1 MPGKCQQNKACALG
15 SCGRAAAHAS
25 RVASLNTALYAVAG
39 QAAQPSAG
47 SHPPQ
52 PHMPPAHGGLPSSST
67 FRACGDAQVTRT
79 DISCLRLMD
88 TSPESEFHRTE
99 NPVAEGNP
107 QINTI
112 LCRLWLWSSRLG
124 AGLPASSWAK
134 RTVSRFLPAPWWGL
148 DTDWHQRQTAAGH
161 LVYLLLAA
169 PWPYTRSPDSF
180 HSESPK
186 TPSSRQEPSCKP
198 PHSKRPKLCLS
209 FLLPHLSS
217 IPAKIQLQPTD
228 TVQLDMKVQQ
238 NINQIY

>member
-1 MPGKCQQNKACALG
+1 MRKIIGNPTEFKSNRSGSFPAARQLREFIGNRTPKSRHRTLCRMPGKCQQNKACALG

-99 NPVAEGNP
+99 TPVAEGNP

-124 AGLPASSWAK
+124 AGLPASS
-134 RTVSRFLPAPWWGL
+134 
-148 DTDWHQRQTAAGH
+148 
-161 LVYLLLAA
+161 
-169 PWPYTRSPDSF
+169 
-180 HSESPK
+180 
-186 TPSSRQEPSCKP
+186 
-198 PHSKRPKLCLS
+198 
-209 FLLPHLSS
+209 
-217 IPAKIQLQPTD
+217 
-228 TVQLDMKVQQ
+228 
-238 NINQIY
+238 